1 MYEGLRT
8 TAAIIFGVIGAW
20 LAIIYPERLKLSYK
34 GTSTSRPAETGVG
47 QLFSPV
53 VNSTLILGTILLV
66 GVIVPVLKKYE
77 LPLDVE
83 WCRGISYGL
92 LVALTLFQLWTVLLT
107 LVPANTIKSFVD
119 REDEAKRV
127 LDSLTTLNQKE

>member
-1 MYEGLRT
+1 M
-8 TAAIIFGVIGAW
+8 
-20 LAIIYPERLKLSYK
+20 
-34 GTSTSRPAETGVG
+34 
-47 QLFSPV
+47 